1 MEEMEK
7 LRMQHEIK
15 ESYDILIIEDD
26 TDTNNLVKEAMTKAG
41 YKCMQAF
48 SGTEGLLYV
57 NEFEINLV
65 IMDLMLPGMN
75 GEELIKKVKEISGV
89 PVIITSAKDSL
100 DGKIELLESG
110 AEDYITKPF
119 EIRELVARAMVQL
132 RKKGN
137 NKDNT
142 ENMTYGEIS
151 LFPDGYSMS
160 VCGQKITLTR
170 QEYRIMELLLTS
182 PERVFTKQT
191 IYEYAWDEM
200 YIGEDKTV
208 NVHIS
213 NIRKK
218 IKNVSE
224 HEYIETVWGIGFKMQ
239 E

>member
-57 NEFEINLV
+57 SEFEINLV

-75 GEELIKKVKEISGV
+75 GEELIKKVKEVSGV

-142 ENMTYGEIS
+142 ENMTYGDIS

-191 IYEYAWDEM
+191 IYEYAWDEI

-218 IKNVSE
+218 IKDVSNR
-224 HEYIETVWGIGFKMQ
+224 EYIETVWGIGFKMQ